1 MHKRLGCVG
10 LGCHVVDL
18 MLFLFSAQSAVN
30 SRALIKQTFGDTY
43 SDGQNSGQPKL
54 VRPPLPIPRSLMF
67 QFCLLMN
74 ILQKHEH
81 TMKHWGKWG

>member
-43 SDGQNSGQPKL
+43 SDGQNSGQLKL
-54 VRPPLPIPRSLMF
+54 VRPPPIIF

-81 TMKHWGKWG
+81 TMKHWGK